1 MRKKW
6 RLRSG
11 SEAIVIVRRSDLF
24 PEETSTFD
32 QGRLISSIDG
42 WLKDPLTRQV
52 ITEIDESVH
61 GLSRPGAAKAG
72 WKALQQ
78 GLKKRIEE
86 AFKRGAIVGVADSAE
101 VLTQSPHEQQA
112 EGTAPRAP
120 PPRPSTAK
128 QTSWIEIELVN
139 AEGQPIPDQ
148 RYRIEVPDGTFRDGN
163 LDKQG
168 KARVD
173 GIDPGQCE
181 VSFPDL
187 DGSSEWAAAKQ

>member
-6 RLRSG
+6 RLKSG
-11 SEAIVIVRRSDLF
+11 SESIVIVRRWDIF
-24 PEETSTFD
+24 PEEAMTLD

-42 WLKDPLTRQV
+42 WLKDPLSRQV
-52 ITEIDESVH
+52 ITEIDESLH
-61 GLSRPGAAKAG
+61 GPSRPGAAKADG
-72 WKALQQ
+72 EALQQ
-78 GLKKRIEE
+78 ALKKRIED
-86 AFKRGAIVGVADSAE
+86 AFKKRTIVGVA
-101 VLTQSPHEQQA
+101 VPRNFLTQSPQEQQA
-112 EGTAPRAP
+112 AVAAAPAP

-128 QTSWIEIELVN
+128 QTTWIEIELLD
-139 AEGQPIPDQ
+139 GQNKPVPDQ
-148 RYRIEVPDGTFRDGN
+148 RYRIEVPDGTFREGN

-187 DGSSEWAAAKQ
+187 DGSEWAGAK